1 MGILKGFT
9 DLEQSYFIWW
19 LISLGA
25 LAIFACLSICRNYRQ
40 THPTRIRGNADE
52 VSDKVRKH
60 PLLSPWRLF
69 MIGVFVSAFFLLWPV
84 IYNDVT
90 LIGEGA
96 SDAAKVFKAILIT
109 FHNVIKL
116 FVVDSDFSMITSA
129 TSQLVCFELRN
140 VFALYAGAFYIGA
153 PIITAGFL
161 LSFVKEFGALRTI
174 VFHFP
179 LKNVYIFSELN
190 DKSLALA
197 RDIAK
202 QMPLRKRIILFTDV
216 FESDE
221 ESDHELITRARS
233 LGARCLKRDIA
244 LINPWHFRWDR
255 TRRFYC
261 IGENQDEN
269 VKQAL
274 RIIAQCTAKRTK
286 CNNQATEVY
295 VFATSAESEILLDT
309 IDNKEI
315 RVRRINENKNIIYKA
330 MREYPVFADVER
342 VQRERLKSLDKAC
355 ADFDDKKA
363 TQLSKDYLGFERK
376 IKEIKLAII
385 GLGGYGTELLKTL
398 SWLCQVEGYYLTVH
412 VFDNENGE
420 DRMKLVAPELV
431 KSLKE
436 RKKESTVT
444 VVDGFELIDGE
455 ANYNFIFHD
464 KIDVNSQDFFD
475 EIKKIGKDLTSVYV
489 TLGNDNL
496 NVQTAMKIRSLL
508 CDAKDKKNLIPAIYS
523 VVFNS
528 LKTDMIKLVGGL
540 KTHNGEP
547 YNITFIGDLE
557 STFTLETIE
566 QKKMEESALK
576 CHMYWS
582 ERWEDR
588 QVARDQFK
596 KYEYYRRASM
606 AQALYYNV
614 LAISQLKP
622 CKRDE
627 DLVKWEHARWNAFM
641 RSEGYVLGEKKNTI
655 MKTHKELVPFHKLSK
670 DQWEK
675 DLIFADG
682 ILEFEI
688 GIDE

>member
-9 DLEQSYFIWW
+9 DLERPYAVWL
-19 LISLGA
+19 LISIIA
-25 LAIFACLSICRNYRQ
+25 LVAFAVLSIYRSYRQ
-40 THPTRIRGNADE
+40 THPSKGDKLAEE
-52 VSDKVRKH
+52 VSDRVRKH
-60 PLLSPWRLF
+60 PLISPWRLF

-84 IYNDVT
+84 IYNDNS

-96 SDAAKVFKAILIT
+96 NDLARIFKTILVT
-109 FHNVIKL
+109 LHNVIKL
-116 FVVDSDFSMITSA
+116 FVVDSDFAMITGAVSGF
-129 TSQLVCFELRN
+129 TSNELGN
-140 VFALYAGAFYIGA
+140 LFSLYAGAFYIGA

-174 VFHFP
+174 VLHMP

-190 DKSLALA
+190 EMSLALA

-202 QMPLRKRIILFTDV
+202 QLPLRKRIILFTDV
-216 FESDE
+216 YESDE
-221 ESDHELITRARS
+221 ESEHELITKAKS
-233 LGARCLKRDIA
+233 LGAKCLKRDIA

-255 TRRFYC
+255 TRKFYC
-261 IGENQDEN
+261 IGLNQDEN

-274 RIIAQCTAKRTK
+274 KIIAQCTSKRSK
-286 CNNQATEVY
+286 CNNSSTEVY

-309 IDNKEI
+309 IDNKEL
-315 RVRRINENKNIIYKA
+315 RVRRINENKNIVYKA

-342 VQRERLKSLDKAC
+342 AQRERLKLLNQAC
-355 ADFDDKKA
+355 ADFDDKRADALAKEYIENE
-363 TQLSKDYLGFERK
+363 KK

-412 VFDNENGE
+412 IFDGE
-420 DRMKLVAPELV
+420 DGEEKIKLIAPELV
-431 KSLKE
+431 RTLDE
-436 RKKESTVT
+436 RRVGNTTSNI
-444 VVDGFELIDGE
+444 DGFEFIDGE
-455 ANYNFIFHD
+455 ANYNFVFHN
-464 KIDVNSQDFFD
+464 KTNVNSQKFFD
-475 EIKKIGKDLTSVYV
+475 EIKEIGGLTSVYV

-508 CDAKDKKNLIPAIYS
+508 CEKSSTIPAIYS

-540 KTHNGEP
+540 KTHKGEP

-566 QKKMEESALK
+566 QKEMEESALK

-588 QVARDQFK
+588 EVARGQFK
-596 KYEYYRRASM
+596 RYEYFRRASM

-622 CKRDE
+622 SKNDD
-627 DLVKWEHARWNAFM
+627 DLVKWEHARWNAYM
-641 RSEGYVLGEKKNTI
+641 RSEGYIYGKSKNTI

-682 ILEFEI
+682 VLEFEI
-688 GIDE
+688 GIEE